1 MENKSYIQ
9 SAIYPNHRTYF
20 LKMVRLYGININENP
35 TLLHEEYIITQHN
48 NEDSYFTSGFKS
60 KQFFYD
66 RYFHNW
72 YLTQY
77 KKDIESGFI
86 RTRYASEF
94 QKHSVRFEI
103 TDMTT
108 FDEVALPMIKQM
120 FGITIETNYV
130 STYYQV
136 KMLDVLSE
144 EPITDIEYEYKV
156 ITEEYISDNP
166 SAKQYPLTL
175 TTFRDFE
182 ELLRSKYGL
191 ELGLDENG
199 EGVVLIKELFEG
211 EHEGIHKRLY
221 PKMD

>member
-20 LKMVRLYGININENP
+20 LKMVRLYGIDINENS
-35 TLLHEEYIITQHN
+35 TLLHEEYIITQYN
-48 NEDSYFTSGFKS
+48 NEDSYFTSGYKAY
-60 KQFFYD
+60 QFFSD
-66 RYFHNW
+66 RFYHNF
-72 YLTQY
+72 YLTEY
-77 KKDIESGFI
+77 KKDVESGKLH
-86 RTRYASEF
+86 RRYASDF
-94 QKHSVRFEI
+94 QENANRFEI

-120 FGITIETNYV
+120 FGITSETNYV

-156 ITEEYISDNP
+156 ITEAYGKIDKINDGVAMFP
-166 SAKQYPLTL
+166 Q
-175 TTFRDFE
+175 TFIQ
-182 ELLRSKYGL
+182 KGL
-191 ELGLDENG
+191 ELGLDEYG
-199 EGVVLIKELFEG
+199 EGIVLIKELFHG
-211 EHEGIHKRLY
+211 EHEGIHKRFY